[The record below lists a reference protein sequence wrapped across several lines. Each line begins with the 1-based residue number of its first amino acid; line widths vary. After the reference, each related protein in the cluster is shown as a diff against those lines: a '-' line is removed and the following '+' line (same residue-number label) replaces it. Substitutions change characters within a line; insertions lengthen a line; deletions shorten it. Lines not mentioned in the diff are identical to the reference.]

1 MKWFDGVWSRFKPE
15 IGKDR
20 RGITGVK
27 KEDLKDIG
35 KKITQLPKNFN
46 IHKTLIKIFENK
58 QKMFTQDHP
67 IDWSTAELLAFA
79 TLLND
84 GFL

>member
-58 QKMFTQDHP
+58 QKMFTQP
-67 IDWSTAELLAFA
+67 IILLIG
-79 TLLND
+79 LLPSYLHLQH
-84 GFL
+84 F